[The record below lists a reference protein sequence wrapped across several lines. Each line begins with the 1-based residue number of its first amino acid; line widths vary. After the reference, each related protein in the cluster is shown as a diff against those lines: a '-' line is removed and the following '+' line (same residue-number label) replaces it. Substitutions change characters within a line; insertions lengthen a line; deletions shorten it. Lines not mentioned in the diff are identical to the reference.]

1 MVATMT
7 ASNAASIT
15 GTATHGATGSDG
27 SMVVRSRGSQQIGLQ
42 SQLLNEHSADIRDP
56 AAGAF
61 SGVLVETTPPPPA
74 QAHEAF
80 AFLSGGT
87 AEGREPNEQASHQR
101 RLLGPEWMGFMLRVR
116 LASFFVGA
124 AAAAAGGGYFLYK
137 DYKLANDSLA
147 LKLKLPVFVKFLS
160 ALHDSSCVQGQAPDL
175 NNVYPQVKCL
185 QDSTDTRY
193 EALEKRLAAL
203 EGLQSP
209 EAAPDVDTPSD

>member
-1 MVATMT
+1 
-7 ASNAASIT
+7 
-15 GTATHGATGSDG
+15 
-27 SMVVRSRGSQQIGLQ
+27 
-42 SQLLNEHSADIRDP
+42 P

-147 LKLKLPVFVKFLS
+147 LK
-160 ALHDSSCVQGQAPDL
+160 
-175 NNVYPQVKCL
+175 VKCL